1 MKPTIFEVFLI
12 HTNQRNENFN
22 LLIADILKN
31 SKLEGNGSYL
41 LDSMTSLEDL
51 WTNIADI
58 LFNHTAQFEGEFN
71 TLIAYILRKKN
82 NAIIVVDRTI
92 STDDQKLPLPF

>member
-51 WTNIADI
+51 
-58 LFNHTAQFEGEFN
+58 
-71 TLIAYILRKKN
+71 
-82 NAIIVVDRTI
+82 
-92 STDDQKLPLPF
+92 